1 MKYEKPY
8 PLDVAIGKVPCMDDI
23 HYDIW
28 NITRFATTNI
38 ISLALY
44 DGLNGDVRNTSIFSF
59 EEAMELLINRKLYL
73 SDAIVI

>member
-23 HYDIW
+23 HYAIW
-28 NITRFATTNI
+28 NITIFATTNI